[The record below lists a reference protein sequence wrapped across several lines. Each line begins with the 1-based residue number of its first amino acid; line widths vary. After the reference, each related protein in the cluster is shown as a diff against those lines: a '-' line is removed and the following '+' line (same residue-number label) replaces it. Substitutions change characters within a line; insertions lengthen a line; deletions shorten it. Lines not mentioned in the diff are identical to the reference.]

1 MNTKFTK
8 TQDSVLNGL
17 LRHILTAA
25 GGALVARG
33 SLAESELD
41 LAVGAIITLAGVI
54 WSAIAKHQKMFTE
67 LLAALSA
74 TSEVWGTKQFWHFF
88 HRKGRFGNKTLVPGG
103 ILPKNTLPLVC
114 TCSIL

>member
-1 MNTKFTK
+1 MDMKLTKP
-8 TQDSVLNGL
+8 QDTVLNGL

-54 WSAIAKHQKMFTE
+54 WSAIAK
-67 LLAALSA
+67 
-74 TSEVWGTKQFWHFF
+74 
-88 HRKGRFGNKTLVPGG
+88 RKK
-103 ILPKNTLPLVC
+103 
-114 TCSIL
+114 